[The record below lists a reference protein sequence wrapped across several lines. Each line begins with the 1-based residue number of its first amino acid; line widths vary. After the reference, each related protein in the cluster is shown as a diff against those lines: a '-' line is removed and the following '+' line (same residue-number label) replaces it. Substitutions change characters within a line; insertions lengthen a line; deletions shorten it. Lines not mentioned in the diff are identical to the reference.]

1 MSKNAEKAKKPEET
15 RIVYM
20 DVADLKDYEKNPR
33 KNRPAV
39 DKVAASIREFGFKVP
54 VVIDRDRTI
63 ICGHTRVMA
72 ARKLKIVRVPCIVAD
87 DLTEDQVR
95 AYRLADNK
103 VAEFAEWDMDLLAG
117 ELDAIGID
125 MTQFGFEL
133 FSRKEVVEDD
143 FDPEP
148 PEEPK
153 SKPGQIYLLGRHR
166 LMCGDSTSQADVKK
180 LVDGFSVDMLLTDP
194 PYNVD
199 YEGKA
204 GKIKNDSMDSN
215 KFRPFLADAFSA
227 AKSAMKRGAAFH
239 IWYGENEAYNFR
251 GACAE
256 AGLTVRQQLVWV
268 KSQATIG
275 RQDFQH
281 LYESVLAGDGFVD
294 DEMLERGYEPCLYGW
309 TDGKGHQWFKKRK
322 EKDVL
327 FFDKPAHSAL
337 HPTMKPIKLFDYE
350 MQCNTKEGDKV
361 LDLFGGSGT
370 TIMAAEQNGRVAYV
384 MEYDPKFVDVIIRRW
399 EEFTG
404 GKAELV
410 SKTTPRDNN
419 GHHQTTK

>member
-1 MSKNAEKAKKPEET
+1 MTE
-15 RIVYM
+15 
-20 DVADLKDYEKNPR
+20 
-33 KNRPAV
+33 
-39 DKVAASIREFGFKVP
+39 
-54 VVIDRDRTI
+54 
-63 ICGHTRVMA
+63 
-72 ARKLKIVRVPCIVAD
+72 VPCIMAD
-87 DLTEDQVR
+87 DLTDDQVK
-95 AYRLADNK
+95 AFRLADNK
-103 VAEFAEWDMDLLAG
+103 VGEFAEWDLDLLG
-117 ELDAIGID
+117 DELDAIDID

-153 SKPGQIYLLGRHR
+153 SRPGQVYRLGRHR
-166 LMCGDSTSQADVKK
+166 LMCGDSTSQADVKT
-180 LVDGFSVDMLLTDP
+180 LVDGVCMDLLLTDQ

-199 YEGKA
+199 YQGTA
-204 GKIKNDSMDSN
+204 GKIKNDSMDSG
-215 KFRPFLADAFSA
+215 KFRCFLTNAFEA
-227 AKSAMKRGAAFH
+227 AKSVMKPGAVFH
-239 IWYGENEAYNFR
+239 VWHAETEGYNFR
-251 GACAE
+251 GALAD
-256 AGLTVRQQLVWV
+256 AGLQCRQMLVWV
-268 KSQATIG
+268 KSSQTLG
-275 RQDFQH
+275 RQDFQRM
-281 LYESVLAGDGFVD
+281 YESVITGDTFVD
-294 DEMLERGYEPCLYGW
+294 AEMEANGYESMLYGW
-309 TDGKGHQWFKKRK
+309 KDGSGHKWFKKRK

-404 GKAELV
+404 EKAVKVEA
-410 SKTTPRDNN
+410 
-419 GHHQTTK
+419 